1 MAKWQWFNRDQQHEL
16 TSVAVIG
23 MGRFGQAVAAEL
35 MSIGVDVLAID
46 RDKDVI
52 ETVSP
57 TITHAVVADTT
68 REEVLG
74 QLGVDEM
81 PVVVVAIGDSVEA
94 SVMTTSILL
103 SMGVPEIWAKA
114 VSEVHGRIL
123 TQLGVTHVV
132 YPEKESGRRVAHLLQ
147 GAVKDYIDLGDGL
160 AMVRTTPPA
169 CVLGTSIKEAHIRRR
184 FGVTVIACKRGDEPW
199 QDVTGEAILSEGD
212 QVLVTGPRA
221 KAENFHRLD

>member
-1 MAKWQWFNRDQQHEL
+1 M
-16 TSVAVIG
+16 AVIG

-35 MSIGVDVLAID
+35 MSIGVDVLALD
-46 RDKDVI
+46 RDKDII
-52 ETVSP
+52 ETISP
-57 TITHAVVADTT
+57 TVTHAVIADTT
-68 REEVLG
+68 REEVLR
-74 QLGVDEM
+74 QLGMDEM

-114 VSEVHGRIL
+114 FSEVHGRIL
-123 TQLGVTHVV
+123 TQLGVEHVI
-132 YPEKESGRRVAHLLQ
+132 YPENEMGRRVAHLVQ
-147 GAVKDYIDLGDGL
+147 GSLKDYIDLGDGL
-160 AMVRTTPPA
+160 VMVRTTPPTS
-169 CVLGTSIKEAHIRRR
+169 VVGTTIKHAHIRRR
-184 FGVTVIACKRGDEPW
+184 FGVTVIARKRGDEPW